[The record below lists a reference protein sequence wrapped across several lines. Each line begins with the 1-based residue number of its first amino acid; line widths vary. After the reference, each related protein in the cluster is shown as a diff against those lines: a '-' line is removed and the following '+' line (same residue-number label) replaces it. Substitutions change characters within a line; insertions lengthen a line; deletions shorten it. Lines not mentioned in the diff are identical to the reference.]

1 MATLSSTKSFG
12 NVLTLAAALL
22 ISTSFSAMSEGPVE
36 IYKPANDIEKA
47 AQDMLDKH
55 CARCHQDGKLVKREK
70 AAKGFGDAMQLDQL
84 LGNPDRVVPGTPDAS
99 KIFQVIV
106 NGQMP
111 KDVFEGESDKLAPS
125 AEEIDALR
133 TWITKAAGECKV
145 EAYEPKLLIKEMYDD
160 LFSLPEHLRATTR
173 YMTLANISSSCATEE
188 EMEVYRQ
195 GAVKILNS
203 LSQNSDVIKL
213 KEVIVGERKDIIR
226 INLIDLNWT
235 PELWDYII
243 SGYPYGI
250 DPVDSQ
256 HKAMVGLTHTE
267 LPYIRADWFGF
278 FGTRSPLY
286 EKVLGL
292 PDTIQGIQAMLKFN
306 MRDNIYNRDVA
317 RAGFK
322 KSGVSRSNRL
332 IERHRINDGYF
343 WTSYDFAATKGDQN
357 LLENPLGPGD
367 IFGSF
372 DSESYAFKE
381 DGGESIWS
389 LPNGFQAYYLNKAT
403 GEFLPKGPTEIVQD
417 PGRTDLAVANGISCM
432 GCHDQ
437 GMRNAVDDIAPHI
450 VKNKIFPSDVREI
463 VKSIYPEKEEMDGM
477 IKEDADTFLSAMK
490 RAGLNA
496 NLKLNGDEMANA
508 LSNRYERDLDLRS
521 AAAEFGTT
529 PDELKDYLRG
539 AGDVGGSIASQ
550 LSQGTVQRDTFET
563 EFGSLVE
570 NVIDADF
577 IKPTTQEYSYKTIKK
592 NEVIEEKVD
601 KFELELYAKTPAA
614 EVGKTTTLIVK
625 STKDCYLTLVNIDQE
640 EVGTVLYP
648 NKFQQDNFIKAGTE
662 YSIPASDATYDYTF
676 QSKGVETI
684 IGLCDI
690 TGKSL
695 PKITHDF
702 NAKAYTSL
710 GRSISVGE
718 KLDVVVPVKKKGK
731 KIAVEET
738 EQEAEYEAPS
748 AAANVARTAIKIE
761 VY

>member
-1 MATLSSTKSFG
+1 MSTLSSSKSLG
-12 NVLTLAAALL
+12 SAMKLAAVLL
-22 ISTSFSAMSEGPVE
+22 LSSSFSAMAEGPVE

-70 AAKGFGDAMQLDQL
+70 PAKGFGDVMQLDQM

-111 KDVFEGESDKLAPS
+111 KDVFEGESTLPAPT
-125 AEEIDALR
+125 AEEIDSLR

-160 LFSLPEHLRATTR
+160 LFSLPEHVRPTTR
-173 YMTLANISSSCATEE
+173 YLTLANISSACATEE

-195 GAVKILNS
+195 GAVKVLNS
-203 LSQNSDVIKL
+203 LSQNSDVIKM

-226 INLIDLNWT
+226 IDLVDLNWT

-243 SGYPYGI
+243 AGYPYGI

-267 LPYIRADWFGF
+267 LPYIRADWLGF

-286 EKVLGL
+286 EKILGL
-292 PDTIQGIQAMLKFN
+292 PDTVQELQSQLKFD
-306 MRDNIYNRDVA
+306 MRTNIQNRDVD

-343 WTSYDFAATKGDQN
+343 WTSYDFAATKGTQN
-357 LLENPLGPGD
+357 LMENPLGPT
-367 IFGSF
+367 GSF
-372 DSESYAFKE
+372 GTYDGNAYAFTE

-417 PGRTDLAVANGISCM
+417 PGRVDLAVANGISCM

-437 GMRNAVDDIAPHI
+437 GMRNAVDDIAPH
-450 VKNKIFPSDVREI
+450 VTKNKIFPSDVREI
-463 VKSIYPEKEEMDGM
+463 VKSIYPDKEEMDGL
-477 IKEDADTFLSAMK
+477 IKEDADRFVTAMK
-490 RAGLNA
+490 RAGLNP

-529 PDELKDYLRG
+529 PEELKDYLRG

-550 LSQGTVQRDTFET
+550 LSQGTVQRDIFEA
-563 EFGSLVE
+563 EFGNLVE

-577 IKPTTQEYSYKTIKK
+577 IKPSTHETSYGEIKK
-592 NEVIEEKVD
+592 KEVIEEKID
-601 KFELELYAKTPAA
+601 TFKIELFAKTPAA
-614 EVGKTTTLIVK
+614 EVGKTTAFVVK
-625 STKDCYLTLVNIDQE
+625 ATKDCYLTMVNIDQQ
-640 EVGTVLYP
+640 EVGTVLFP
-648 NKFQQDNFIKAGTE
+648 NKFEQDNFIKAGQE
-662 YSIPASDATYDYTF
+662 YLIPAQNATYDYTF
-676 QSKGVETI
+676 QSKGTETV

-702 NAKAYTSL
+702 KAEAYTSL
-710 GRSISVGE
+710 GRGISVGE
-718 KLDVVVPVKKKGK
+718 KLDVVAPVKKSK
-731 KIAVEET
+731 KQVTEDVEE
-738 EQEAEYEAPS
+738 EYVAPVS
-748 AAANVARTAIKIE
+748 NVARTAIKIE

>member
-22 ISTSFSAMSEGPVE
+22 ISTSFSAIAEGPVE

>member
-1 MATLSSTKSFG
+1 MLTLSSSKSFG
-12 NVLTLAAALL
+12 NAMKLAAVLL
-22 ISTSFSAMSEGPVE
+22 LSSSFSSMAEGPVE

-70 AAKGFGDAMQLDQL
+70 PAKGFGDVMQMDQM

-111 KDVFEGESDKLAPS
+111 KDVFEGESTLAAPS
-125 AEEIDALR
+125 PEEIDALR

-145 EAYEPKLLIKEMYDD
+145 EAHEPKLLIKEMYDD

-195 GAVKILNS
+195 GTIKILNS
-203 LSQNSDVIKL
+203 LSQNSDVIKM
-213 KEVIVGERKDIIR
+213 KDSIVGERKDIVR

-235 PELWDYII
+235 PELWDHII
-243 SGYPYGI
+243 AGYPYGI

-256 HKAMVGLTHTE
+256 HKAMVGLTHTD
-267 LPYIRADWFGF
+267 LPYIRADWLSF

-286 EKVLGL
+286 EKILGL
-292 PDTIQGIQAMLKFN
+292 PLTVQELQVSLKFD
-306 MRDNIYNRDVA
+306 MRTNIQNRDVA

-343 WTSYDFAATKGDQN
+343 WTSYDFAATKGTQN
-357 LLENPLGPGD
+357 LMENPLGPVD
-367 IFGSF
+367 SF
-372 DSESYAFKE
+372 ETYDGNAYAFTE

-389 LPNGFQAYYLNKAT
+389 LPNGFQAYYLNNNKGT
-403 GEFLPKGPTEIVQD
+403 FLDKGPTNIVQD

-437 GMRNAVDDIAPHI
+437 GMRNAADDVLGHVA
-450 VKNKIFPSDVREI
+450 KNKIFPSEVREI
-463 VKSIYPEKEEMDGM
+463 VKSIYPDKEEMDGM
-477 IKEDADTFLSAMK
+477 IKEDADTFISSMK
-490 RAGLNA
+490 RAGLNPG
-496 NLKLNGDEMANA
+496 LKLNGDEMANA

-529 PDELKDYLRG
+529 PDELKDYLRSS
-539 AGDVGGSIASQ
+539 GDVGSSIASQ
-550 LSQGTVQRDTFET
+550 LAQGTVQRDQFEA
-563 EFGSLVE
+563 EYGNLVE
-570 NVIDADF
+570 NVTDAAF
-577 IKPTTQEYSYKTIKK
+577 IKPTTKETSYAAVKK
-592 NEVIEEKVD
+592 NEVIEEKVEPF
-601 KFELELYAKTPAA
+601 KLEIYAKTPAA
-614 EVGKTTTLIVK
+614 KVGETTSIVVKT
-625 STKDCYLTLVNIDQE
+625 TKDCYLTLVNIDQE

-648 NKFQQDNFIKAGTE
+648 NKFEQENFIKAGQE
-662 YSIPASDATYDYTF
+662 YVIPASGATYDYTF
-676 QSKGVETI
+676 QSKGIETV

-710 GRSISVGE
+710 GRSIAVGE
-718 KLDVVVPVKKKGK
+718 KLDVVTPVKKSK
-731 KIAVEET
+731 KQKVDVEGEVEE
-738 EQEAEYEAPS
+738 EYV
-748 AAANVARTAIKIE
+748 AATSNVARTAIKIE